1 MRNQVRKTPS
11 VIAAAV
17 TLAAVAAASQAQN
30 GDDSRTIQPERLAS
44 IPLRNNS
51 GSELYFFL
59 AEGRDWKTLI
69 LKSGAEADLS
79 RKEAV
84 IAVPT
89 SDDAAS
95 ETPAPTS
102 LPDEVLRTPF
112 VYRSPYFYRQL
123 KAGERWELCWSQKRD
138 CWLVQRVGEG
148 LCQ

>member
-1 MRNQVRKTPS
+1 M
-11 VIAAAV
+11 
-17 TLAAVAAASQAQN
+17 
-30 GDDSRTIQPERLAS
+30 LAS

-51 GSELYFFL
+51 GSELYYFL
-59 AEGRDWKTLI
+59 AEGRGWKSLTLQ
-69 LKSGAEADLS
+69 SGAEADLPQ
-79 RKEAV
+79 KEAV
-84 IAVPT
+84 VAVPT
-89 SDDAAS
+89 TDDNVG

-112 VYRSPYFYRQL
+112 VHQRPYFFRQL

>member
-1 MRNQVRKTPS
+1 MQRTLR
-11 VIAAAV
+11 VIAG
-17 TLAAVAAASQAQN
+17 TMAAVAVTAVWPVRGAEEPGAV
-30 GDDSRTIQPERLAS
+30 QPQMLAS

-51 GSELYFFL
+51 GSELYYFL
-59 AEGRDWKTLI
+59 AEGRGWKSLTLQ
-69 LKSGAEADLS
+69 SGAEADLPQ
-79 RKEAV
+79 KEAV
-84 IAVPT
+84 VAVPT
-89 SDDAAS
+89 TDDNVG

-112 VYRSPYFYRQL
+112 VHQRPYFFRQL